1 MFILC
6 DINFMKVAI
15 ATVAI
20 LSVAGV
26 PNNCQYL
33 TRQNYKSPNSVVAWY
48 DSHLSRIEL
57 NAITDNPGGAPN
69 NPTAA
74 YTENRGELDK
84 HCVTPHVAWGL
95 WIFEMYVT
103 FTSDF
108 SNFSHL

>member
-48 DSHLSRIEL
+48 DSHLSGIEL

-103 FTSDF
+103 ITSDF